1 MSISKALH
9 SVEIPTSFE
18 FVLKEKRSI
27 HPMVMHAFTD
37 IQQTTLLQI
46 YMPFARRPLANAIP
60 YIMQSHDG
68 WTMFLSSMHVLNCVL

>member
-1 MSISKALH
+1 
-9 SVEIPTSFE
+9 
-18 FVLKEKRSI
+18 
-27 HPMVMHAFTD
+27 MHAFTD